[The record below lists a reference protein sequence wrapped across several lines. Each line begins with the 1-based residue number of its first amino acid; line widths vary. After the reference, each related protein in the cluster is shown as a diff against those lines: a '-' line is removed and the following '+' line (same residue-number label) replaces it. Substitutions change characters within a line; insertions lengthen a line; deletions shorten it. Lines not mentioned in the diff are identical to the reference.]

1 MQKKLF
7 FLKILIVAL
16 ILVIVA
22 LAIFWQPKFNQ
33 TQTQTQNN
41 QTQNLAYDFTLQNV
55 KGNINLSDLTLKQN
69 KYVLLYFG
77 YTYCPDICPTSLL
90 TLAEALN
97 SLPQNIRNNF
107 QLLFVSVDPQRDNLQ
122 HLQEYGEFFYKNILT
137 ATSFDDKN
145 LQQIANNYK
154 VIYRK
159 HFDQNSQNSQNY
171 SIDHTANVILI
182 SPENKRIWTF
192 QHGTSAAKIAEV
204 LKSYF

>member
-1 MQKKLF
+1 MPKKLF

-90 TLAEALN
+90 TLAEA
-97 SLPQNIRNNF
+97 F
-107 QLLFVSVDPQRDNLQ
+107 A
-122 HLQEYGEFFYKNILT
+122 KNE
-137 ATSFDDKN
+137 S
-145 LQQIANNYK
+145 
-154 VIYRK
+154 
-159 HFDQNSQNSQNY
+159 
-171 SIDHTANVILI
+171 
-182 SPENKRIWTF
+182 
-192 QHGTSAAKIAEV
+192 
-204 LKSYF
+204 